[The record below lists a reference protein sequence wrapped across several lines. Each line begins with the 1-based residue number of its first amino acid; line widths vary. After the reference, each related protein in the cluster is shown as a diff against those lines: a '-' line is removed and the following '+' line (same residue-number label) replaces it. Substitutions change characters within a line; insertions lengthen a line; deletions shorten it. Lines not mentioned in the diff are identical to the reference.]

1 LIPPGQDIHKTQK
14 TAANKAITLPNT
26 MPPPFAR
33 MPADTWFGGGV
44 VGGGVVRETLPLTDV
59 TEQLAGCVEKI
70 RSIPVPADGRRRVRN
85 QNQIKVHNTLSSTA
99 SGKSPQRLHSM
110 NLA

>member
-1 LIPPGQDIHKTQK
+1 
-14 TAANKAITLPNT
+14 
-26 MPPPFAR
+26 M
-33 MPADTWFGGGV
+33 

-70 RSIPVPADGRRRVRN
+70 RSIPVPADGGRRVRN